1 MTVRLREV
9 MELPQDLPLPT
20 MISDEAIRTFE
31 EKLAQEL
38 EQALFTIMQS
48 NLVVSNQKSHQFAND
63 LE

>member
-1 MTVRLREV
+1 MTVRLQEV
-9 MELPQDLPLPT
+9 MELPQDLPLPA
-20 MISDEAIRTFE
+20 MISDQAVRTFQ

-38 EQALFTIMQS
+38 EQALFTTMQS

>member
-1 MTVRLREV
+1 MTERLREV